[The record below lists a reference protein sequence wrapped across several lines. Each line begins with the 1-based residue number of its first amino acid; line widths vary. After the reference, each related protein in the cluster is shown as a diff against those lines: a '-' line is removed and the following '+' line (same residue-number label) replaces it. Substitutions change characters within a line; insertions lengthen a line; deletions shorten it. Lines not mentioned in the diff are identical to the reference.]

1 MSELHDGVPAPL
13 ARRMEELLTETTS
26 RGPLDGDDPGASR
39 AKTAPGVSLAKA
51 NAAVL
56 AAAGVE
62 ALRRALSGSAARA
75 TAADLLAADALIT
88 GACADAATNGIPDA
102 LAPEAFAALL
112 EEP

>member
-13 ARRMEELLTETTS
+13 ARRMEELLTDTTS
-26 RGPLDGDDPGASR
+26 RGALDGDDPGASR

-51 NAAVL
+51 NADVL
-56 AAAGVE
+56 AAAGVD

-88 GACADAATNGIPDA
+88 GACADAATSGIPDA

>member
-1 MSELHDGVPAPL
+1 MSELHDRVPAPL
-13 ARRMEELLTETTS
+13 ARRMEELLTDTAS
-26 RGPLDGDDPGASR
+26 RGALDGNDPGASPT
-39 AKTAPGVSLAKA
+39 KTAGVSLTNVSADI
-51 NAAVL
+51 L

-62 ALRRALSGSAARA
+62 ALRRALSRSATGA